1 MFEGPFHSAI
11 PPHLALVT
19 AQKKDFGGTGPATV
33 SLMIRRFLPLIAAC
47 VGVMFLPSMA
57 SAKGL
62 EIYWIDS
69 EGGGSTLLVTPN
81 GESILID
88 AGNPGPRD
96 AGRIH
101 KVATTIAGIKKIDHL
116 VVTHFHIDHFGG
128 VADLA
133 ELMPIENL
141 YDKGLPD
148 AATPPDAGA
157 NAKLWAVTSAPYRQ
171 AKVGRR
177 ITLNP
182 GDSIPLKQ
190 GETPLSLTC
199 IAANRSRIAAPSGA
213 HLTPECETPS
223 IAVKSDPTDNAA
235 SVVLL
240 LQLGEFRFFDGGD
253 LTMEMEEKLVCPTN
267 IVGTVDLY
275 QVNHHG
281 LDVSNH
287 PKLVKALAPT
297 VSVMNNGPR
306 KGTSS
311 IAMSAIRSSP
321 NLQAMYQVHEN
332 VRADKENNAAPEF
345 IANHG
350 DLGEGCA
357 AHFIKCEVSAD
368 GARFDIQLPHAKH
381 VKTFK
386 TLPKKP

>member
-1 MFEGPFHSAI
+1 
-11 PPHLALVT
+11 
-19 AQKKDFGGTGPATV
+19 
-33 SLMIRRFLPLIAAC
+33 MITRFLPVIAALF
-47 VGVMFLPSMA
+47 GILSIPSLA

-69 EGGGSTLLVTPN
+69 EGGGSTLLVTPS
-81 GESILID
+81 GESVLID

-96 AGRIH
+96 AARIH
-101 KVATTIAGIKKIDHL
+101 KVATAIAGLKRIDHL
-116 VVTHFHIDHFGG
+116 IVTHFHIDHFGG

-133 ELMPIENL
+133 ALLPIENL

-148 AATPPDAGA
+148 PTTPPDAGA
-157 NAKLWAVTSAPYRQ
+157 NVKLWAVNSAPYRE

-177 ITLNP
+177 TILKS
-182 GDSIPLKQ
+182 GDSVPLKQ
-190 GETPLSLTC
+190 GDAPLSLTC
-199 IAANRSRIAAPSGA
+199 IAANRTRIAAPSGA
-213 HLTPECETPS
+213 RPTTDCESTTTTKPDPS
-223 IAVKSDPTDNAA
+223 DNAA
-235 SVVLL
+235 SIVLL
-240 LQLGEFRFFDGGD
+240 LQLGDFRFFDGGD

-267 IVGTVDLY
+267 LIGTVDLY

-311 IAMSAIRSSP
+311 IAMSALRSSP
-321 NLQAMYQVHEN
+321 NLQAMYQIHEN
-332 VRADKENNAAPEF
+332 VRADRENNAPTEH

-350 DLGEGCA
+350 DLGETCA
-357 AHFIKCEVSAD
+357 AHFIKCEVRPD
-368 GARFDIQLPHAKH
+368 GSQFEIQIPHAKH
-381 VKTFK
+381 SRTFK
-386 TLPKKP
+386 TLPKTR

>member
-1 MFEGPFHSAI
+1 MTTRISLLVA
-11 PPHLALVT
+11 ALCGILLV
-19 AQKKDFGGTGPATV
+19 
-33 SLMIRRFLPLIAAC
+33 
-47 VGVMFLPSMA
+47 PSIGA
-57 SAKGL
+57 AKGL

-69 EGGGSTLLVTPN
+69 EGGGSTLLVTPS

-88 AGNPGPRD
+88 AGNPGQRD

-101 KVATTIAGIKKIDHL
+101 KVATSIAGLKQIDHL
-116 VVTHFHIDHFGG
+116 IVTHFHIDHFGG

-133 ELMPIENL
+133 ALMPIGNL

-148 AATPPDAGA
+148 PATPPDAGA
-157 NAKLWAVTSAPYRQ
+157 NAKLWAVNSAPYRE

-177 ITLNP
+177 ITLKP
-182 GDSIPLKQ
+182 GDSVPLKQ
-190 GETPLSLTC
+190 GETPLSLKC
-199 IAANRSRIAAPSGA
+199 IAANRNRIAAPNGTRP
-213 HLTPECETPS
+213 LPDCESSTIETKP
-223 IAVKSDPTDNAA
+223 DPTDNAA

-240 LQLGEFRFFDGGD
+240 LQLGDFRFFDGGD
-253 LTMEMEEKLVCPTN
+253 LTMEMEEKLVCPIN
-267 IVGTVDLY
+267 LIGTVDLY

-287 PKLVKALAPT
+287 PKLVKALSPT

-311 IAMSAIRSSP
+311 IAMSALRSSP

-332 VRADKENNAAPEF
+332 VRADRENNGPLEQ

-350 DLGEGCA
+350 DLGDTCA
-357 AHFIKCEVSAD
+357 AHFIKCEVSTD
-368 GARFDIQLPHAKH
+368 GSRFEIQMPHSKH
-381 VKTFK
+381 SRSFK

>member
-1 MFEGPFHSAI
+1 MIPRFFIVVGALIGLVSA
-11 PPHLALVT
+11 PM
-19 AQKKDFGGTGPATV
+19 D
-33 SLMIRRFLPLIAAC
+33 
-47 VGVMFLPSMA
+47 A

-62 EIYWIDS
+62 EIYWVDS
-69 EGGGSTLLVTPN
+69 EGGGSTLLVTPS
-81 GESILID
+81 GESILVD

-96 AGRIH
+96 AARIH
-101 KVATTIAGIKKIDHL
+101 KVATKIAGVKRIDHL
-116 VVTHFHIDHFGG
+116 IVTHFHIDHFGG

-133 ELMPIENL
+133 ALMPIENL

-148 AATPPDAGA
+148 PSTPPDARA
-157 NAKLWAVTSAPYRQ
+157 NAKLWAVNSAPYRD

-177 ITLNP
+177 VTLKP
-182 GDSIPLKQ
+182 GDKIPLKQ
-190 GETPLSLTC
+190 GQSPLSLTC
-199 IAANRSRIAAPSGA
+199 IAANRDRIPPPSGA
-213 HLTPECETPS
+213 KSTQDCASTGIT
-223 IAVKSDPTDNAA
+223 IAPDSTDNAA

-240 LQLGEFRFFDGGD
+240 LQLGDFRFFDGGD

-267 IVGTVDLY
+267 LVGTVDLY

-287 PKLVKALAPT
+287 PNLVKALAPT

-311 IAMSAIRSSP
+311 IAMAAIRSSP
-321 NLQAMYQVHEN
+321 NLKAMYQVHEN
-332 VRADKENNAAPEF
+332 VRADRENNAPAEH

-350 DLGEGCA
+350 DLGDACA

-368 GARFDIQLPHAKH
+368 GSQFEIQLPHAKH
-381 VKTFK
+381 AQTFK